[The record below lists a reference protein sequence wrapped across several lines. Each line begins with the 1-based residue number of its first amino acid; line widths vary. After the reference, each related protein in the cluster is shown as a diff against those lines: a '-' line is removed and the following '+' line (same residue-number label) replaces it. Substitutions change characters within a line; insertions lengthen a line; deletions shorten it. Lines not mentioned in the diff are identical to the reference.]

1 MSKYIPRVLLYTTE
15 HMYHKVFMLS
25 QKLGM
30 VQGAPIPVTKVCA
43 DAVIDYFDLNND
55 EEWDGFREKL
65 CQISVENLPIGKR
78 LNKEKQNGK

>member
-1 MSKYIPRVLLYTTE
+1 MSEKTTRVLSYTTK

-30 VQGAPIPVTKVCA
+30 LQGAPMPITKVCA

-55 EEWDGFREKL
+55 EEWGDFRAKL